1 MAYGLAAAEPIA
13 AAALAH
19 GTPALWSGLPK
30 LVVVLAGGFTTNA
43 VWCLLLNARNGTARE
58 YIGVVKDAGAGHN
71 HTPVPRS
78 VPLAVNYLLCAAAGV
93 TWYFQF
99 FFYTMGETQMGAY
112 KFSSWTLHMASI
124 IVFSTLWGVALRE
137 WKGTRFATRVLVAA
151 GLATL
156 VAATV
161 VIGYGN
167 YAAAH

>member
-13 AAALAH
+13 AAALAR
-19 GTPALWSGLPK
+19 GTRAIWSGLPK

-58 YIGVVKDAGAGHN
+58 YIGVVKDGSAGDN
-71 HTPVPRS
+71 HAPARRS
-78 VPLAVNYLLCAAAGV
+78 VPLAVNYVLCAAAGV

-137 WKGTRFATRVLVAA
+137 WKGTTFATRLLVAA

-167 YAAAH
+167 YAATH